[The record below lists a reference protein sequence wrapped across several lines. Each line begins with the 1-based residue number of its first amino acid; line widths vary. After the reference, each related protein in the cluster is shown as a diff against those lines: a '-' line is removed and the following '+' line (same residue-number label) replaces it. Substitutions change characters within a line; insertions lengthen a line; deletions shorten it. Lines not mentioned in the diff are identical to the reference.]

1 MASTISDELHQA
13 PVPGRDP
20 ALRDVAID
28 VAGALIAVAMVG
40 FVRTRSLGLRAKPW
54 SKHPT
59 VDRLGP
65 PLVMQFAHLFATH
78 DVATI
83 Q

>member
-1 MASTISDELHQA
+1 LAVLGSIA
-13 PVPGRDP
+13 VF
-20 ALRDVAID
+20 
-28 VAGALIAVAMVG
+28 AGAACGSSAPTPSESSTSGYQPASIALPTRTGDLVASEALV
-40 FVRTRSLGLRAKPW
+40 
-54 SKHPT
+54 
-59 VDRLGP
+59 LGP